1 MSVSDSPTAPH
12 EESPP
17 PQYSEVVQCHEDH
30 PPAAA
35 GERDSYKTPVLLT
48 GVCLTLLSVVI
59 LGFLVGDLLVRLDVL
74 EVRLETRT
82 ERELDTVKRELAV
95 LVTRLDYLKQTET
108 DFSGRIELLSRRVDG
123 LQEAFKTGDVKHLVS
138 RAQNVRATQISTFL
152 VIISVFFSISY

>member
-1 MSVSDSPTAPH
+1 MSDSPSAPH

-17 PQYSEVVQCHEDH
+17 PQYSEVVQCPED
-30 PPAAA
+30 PPPAA

-108 DFSGRIELLSRRVDG
+108 DFSGRMELLARRVDG

>member
-1 MSVSDSPTAPH
+1 MSVSDSPNAPH

-17 PQYSEVVQCHEDH
+17 PQYSEVVQCPED
-30 PPAAA
+30 PPAA